1 MGLQKLRAD
10 IMGATEHNGS
20 VPYYAKWLGGP
31 SLALIRN
38 CPVHTCIPDAPIEPR
53 TVYIS
58 GEPDSYT
65 TQPAACK
72 YKGKTLHGFI
82 TSQQGGPSGFAGY
95 VFHTTLNPQQE

>member
-10 IMGATEHNGS
+10 VMGATEHNGS
-20 VPYYAKWLGGP
+20 VPYYAKWIGGP

-38 CPVHTCIPDAPIEPR
+38 CPVETRIPDAPIEPR
-53 TVYIS
+53 TVYIQ

-72 YKGKTLHGFI
+72 YRGRTLRGFI
-82 TSQQGGPSGFAGY
+82 TMDPTRDGY
-95 VFHTTLNPQQE
+95 VFHTTLNPQQEQLQ